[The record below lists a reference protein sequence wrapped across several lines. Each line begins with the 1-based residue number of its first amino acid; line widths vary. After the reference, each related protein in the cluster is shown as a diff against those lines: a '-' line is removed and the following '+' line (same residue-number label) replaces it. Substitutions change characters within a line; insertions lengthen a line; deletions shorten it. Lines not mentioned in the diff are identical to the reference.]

1 MLACPKKT
9 TSFSRVIDPRANVLP
24 AHRHGGT
31 GGLGDRMGLHLH
43 DGFGCGQ
50 GPCSFGLVAGLQDKD
65 RLYRGMEKGVSTY
78 SYVCAEGMR
87 HHRGV
92 ARAGH
97 DAALCFLTQLGGHMF
112 VGWDAQ
118 AYCRIVGR
126 DHPGRPNTC
135 APPQ

>member
-1 MLACPKKT
+1 MAP
-9 TSFSRVIDPRANVLP
+9 
-24 AHRHGGT
+24 
-31 GGLGDRMGLHLH
+31 HLH
-43 DGFGCGQ
+43 NGFGCGQ
-50 GPCSFGLVAGLQDKD
+50 GPCSFGLVAELQDNE
-65 RLYRGMEKGVSTY
+65 RLHRGMEWGHLHTA
-78 SYVCAEGMR
+78 YVCAEGMR

-135 APPQ
+135 VPPQ

>member
-50 GPCSFGLVAGLQDKD
+50 GPRGFGLVAAGQGLP
-65 RLYRGMEKGVSTY
+65 LSGHGLGASTY
-78 SYVCAEGMR
+78 SNVCAEGMR

-118 AYCRIVGR
+118 AYWRIVGR

-135 APPQ
+135 VPPQ